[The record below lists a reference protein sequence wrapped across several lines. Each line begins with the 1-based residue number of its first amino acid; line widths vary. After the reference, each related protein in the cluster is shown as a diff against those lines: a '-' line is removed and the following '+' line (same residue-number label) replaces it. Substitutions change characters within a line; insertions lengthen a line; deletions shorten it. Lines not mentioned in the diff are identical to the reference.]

1 MMIFVIIFSDM
12 FSELIALKHVL
23 FDTSSMSWMLDI
35 MIYKRYKAE
44 KSMMKVV
51 TILVL
56 SDSVF

>member
-12 FSELIALKHVL
+12 FSELIALKHVF

-44 KSMMKVV
+44 KSTMKV
-51 TILVL
+51 IEKA
-56 SDSVF
+56 